1 MGPNELS
8 SAMQCGKRLSWTL
21 DETTYTS
28 TPQIEDREY
37 LNTDPIQKGLLYES
51 FIQFLACG
59 SDEYPGVNDDDWEER
74 FSFTEQVLIRL
85 RTENSP
91 LLEEE
96 GVILAM
102 SDRAIQRL
110 QNYTFE
116 SAAIKDIEQWIG
128 EFIDNPLIQNLK
140 QGKWEAERT
149 ITGIVS
155 TSLGNVNLNGR
166 IDLFCTAT
174 DGSLHLFEIKAT
186 KNPSSSH
193 ERQLEMY
200 RQMLDVEENI
210 TKILIRGATVIIS
223 NKYVNGFDSIT
234 YSQEQITG
242 GSPAPIVCQD
252 CRVSCQQRILSH

>member
-8 SAMQCGKRLSWTL
+8 LAMQCGKRLSWTL

-28 TPQIEDREY
+28 TPYIEDREL

-59 SDEYPGVNDDDWEER
+59 SGDYPGVDNADWEER
-74 FSFTEQVLIRL
+74 FSIIEQVLIRL

-91 LLEEE
+91 LLESE
-96 GVILAM
+96 GATLAM
-102 SDRAIQRL
+102 SYRAIQRL

-116 SAAIKDIEQWIG
+116 SAAIKDIEQWVA
-128 EFIDNPLIQNLK
+128 EFIDNPLIQDLK
-140 QGKWEAERT
+140 QGNWEAERT

-155 TSLGNVNLNGR
+155 TSLGNAKLNGR

-174 DGSLHLFEIKAT
+174 DDSLHLFEIKAT
-186 KNPSSSH
+186 KIPSSSH
-193 ERQLEMY
+193 EKQLEMY
-200 RQMLDVEENI
+200 RQMLDVQENL
-210 TKILIRGATVIIS
+210 TKVLIRGASVIIS
-223 NKYVNGFDSIT
+223 DKYRDGFNSVE
-234 YSQEQITG
+234 YSQEQINT

-252 CRVSCQQRILSH
+252 CRVSCQQRILSR